1 MATINTTVNGANGP
15 QAAAFR
21 VDPDKIPAM
30 IAKYEDARQEL
41 DRILTTVR
49 RRTSIQ
55 PAGHDEV
62 SEAAAQAIKDLI
74 GTAPGGLTQVVTD
87 ARKHIN
93 NQIEQLKAAQQD
105 YRAADESATP
115 TQM

>member
-49 RRTSIQ
+49 HRKPSGLQVMTRSAKRPRRPS
-55 PAGHDEV
+55 
-62 SEAAAQAIKDLI
+62 
-74 GTAPGGLTQVVTD
+74 
-87 ARKHIN
+87 RN
-93 NQIEQLKAAQQD
+93 
-105 YRAADESATP
+105 
-115 TQM
+115 

>member
-21 VDPDKIPAM
+21 VDPDKIPAL
-30 IAKYEDARQEL
+30 IAQDEDARQEL

-49 RRTSIQ
+49 HRKTIR
-55 PAGHDEV
+55 PAGDDEV
-62 SEAAAQAIKDLI
+62 SKAAAQAIKELMGD
-74 GTAPGGLTQVVTD
+74 APGGLTKTVDD
-87 ARKHIN
+87 ARRHISE
-93 NQIEQLKAAQQD
+93 QINKLKAAQQD